1 MCLLIFRR
9 AFEDETTAF
18 QVPVALPGDMLS
30 KRLQPQHK
38 ASVDICINPSAS
50 PRQRWLLGR
59 HPPLNLEKKKTSQ
72 EWWKNTANVVKLL
85 HCYAAVRWLHWQVSD
100 ERFSGTSK
108 NSHGFCYFLE
118 FYNMTCKCAWD
129 CLCMWVLLDGG
140 GSAYE
145 FVCPRVTSKCCRQ
158 GHWLHLA
165 VDCLNFTGVTF
176 NLASGWDER

>member
-18 QVPVALPGDMLS
+18 QVPVSLPGDMLS

-38 ASVDICINPSAS
+38 AGLDICINPSAS

-108 NSHGFCYFLE
+108 NSHGFCYCLE

-129 CLCMWVLLDGG
+129 CLRMWECCLTEEAVHMNSSVQD
-140 GSAYE
+140 S
-145 FVCPRVTSKCCRQ
+145 RVN
-158 GHWLHLA
+158 A
-165 VDCLNFTGVTF
+165 VDKAIGFTWQSIV
-176 NLASGWDER
+176 LISPVSLSI